1 MYDVAL
7 QNTTLMNSDYN
18 KMLDYCE
25 LNKLLTMLGSDADAS
40 DCHGFLCGHICVNE
54 SPMSKIWEEY
64 LDIHS
69 NDEKLTTEFL
79 EEIEAMVSEIIRLLE
94 SPEYDFS
101 LLLPDDNTSISDR
114 VSALSEWCHGFLNG
128 FAQRQ
133 DADQALEDEDV
144 RELIENFT
152 RICQLEVTEH
162 PDESDEK
169 ALFELV
175 EYVRMGAIFIN
186 LQCHPTLPGRSL
198 SGAFH

>member
-1 MYDVAL
+1 
-7 QNTTLMNSDYN
+7 
-18 KMLDYCE
+18 
-25 LNKLLTMLGSDADAS
+25 MLGSDACAS
-40 DCHGFLCGHICVNE
+40 DAHGFLCAHICVNE
-54 SPMSKIWEEY
+54 SPVNNIWEEY
-64 LDIHS
+64 LGINS
-69 NDEKLTTEFL
+69 IDEKLTGEFF
-79 EEIEAMVSEIIRLLE
+79 EDIEALVSEIIRLIG

-101 LLLPDDNTSISDR
+101 LFLPDDNTSISDR

-128 FAQRQ
+128 FAQGQ
-133 DADQALEDEDV
+133 DVEQIMEDEDS

-152 RICQLEVTEH
+152 RICQLEVSEH

-186 LQCHPTLPGRSL
+186 LQFHQSLPGGSE